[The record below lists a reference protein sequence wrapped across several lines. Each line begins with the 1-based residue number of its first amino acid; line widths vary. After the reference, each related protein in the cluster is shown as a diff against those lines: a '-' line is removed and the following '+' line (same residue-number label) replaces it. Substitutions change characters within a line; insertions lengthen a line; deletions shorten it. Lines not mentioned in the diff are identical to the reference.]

1 VGKSSMSTSADSG
14 RSRGG
19 GSLLVTGV
27 ILGALVVFAIGLGGF
42 LLSNP
47 FKKQT
52 VDRTA
57 PVVLTSL
64 EDLSEYRAATAK
76 LEVLV
81 DLENDTPWVPAAI
94 SGDRTFFVGVGSV
107 DASVDFSGLKGDNIE
122 VSPDRTK
129 VTVHLPEPTFTEARV
144 DPDDSHVAARSRGL
158 LDRIGGVFTD
168 SPTNDAK
175 LFSLAEEK
183 MTKAAED
190 SGLRDLAKANTEKML
205 RGLLGGLGFTE
216 VNVVFDKNPN

>member
-1 VGKSSMSTSADSG
+1 VGKSSMSSASSD
-14 RSRGG
+14 RASRGS
-19 GSLLVTGV
+19 GSLLFTGL
-27 ILGALVVFAIGLGGF
+27 IIGALVVGAIGLGGF

-47 FKKQT
+47 FKSKT

-64 EDLSEYRAATAK
+64 EDLAEFRAATAK

-81 DLENDTPWVPAAI
+81 DLEKDTPWVPAAI
-94 SGDRTFFVGVGSV
+94 SGERVFFVGVGSV
-107 DASVDFSGLKGDNIE
+107 DASVDFSQLKGDNIV
-122 VSPDRTK
+122 VSQDRTK
-129 VTVHLPEPTFTEARV
+129 VTIRLPEPTFTEARV
-144 DPDDSHVAARSRGL
+144 DADDSHVAARSRGL

-175 LFSLAEEK
+175 LFAAAEEK
-183 MTKAAED
+183 MQAAAED

-205 RGLLGGLGFTE
+205 QGLLGGLGFAE
-216 VNVVFDKNPN
+216 VEVVFDQNPN